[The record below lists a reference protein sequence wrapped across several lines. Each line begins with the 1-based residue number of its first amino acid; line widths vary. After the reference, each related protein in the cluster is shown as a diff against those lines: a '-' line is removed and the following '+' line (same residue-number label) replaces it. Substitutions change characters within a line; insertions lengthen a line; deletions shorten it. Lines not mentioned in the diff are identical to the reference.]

1 MRDGFLAA
9 HLETPTGQ
17 RYDTLILDETRMT
30 AGEAHRQAM
39 EAGARILVGPL
50 LKESVQA
57 MAPLAGQMPVLALN
71 NLADT
76 DPAAPGLWQFSL
88 APEDEAREVA
98 VRAMALGQRRAIALV
113 PANDWGQRLLA
124 AFSAEFTA
132 LGGVIVDTRT
142 YLPGAADYSTPIRQL
157 LLTEEPRPAAPDSKS
172 NPGEKTGLGPG
183 RRQDVDLIF
192 VGTTSSNGR
201 QLVPQ
206 LKFFGAGG
214 LPTYSTSAIWE
225 DGAGDS
231 DDLNGVLFPDSP
243 WVVAPDTH
251 TTVVKNGLVRYWG
264 RGALSV
270 SRLYALGYDAYHLL
284 PEILRQSQ
292 HGPFS
297 AGEVPGTTGRLY
309 ADTTGRIHR
318 RLAWAEIRGGRPQPL
333 PPTSP

>member
-1 MRDGFLAA
+1 
-9 HLETPTGQ
+9 
-17 RYDTLILDETRMT
+17 MT
-30 AGEAHRQAM
+30 AAEAYRQAL

-157 LLTEEPRPAAPDSKS
+157 LLTEESHPAALDSRS
-172 NPGEKTGLGPG
+172 NPGEKTSLGPG

-192 VGTTSSNGR
+192 VGTNSSNGR

-206 LKFFGAGG
+206 LKFFGVGS
-214 LPTYSTSAIWE
+214 LPPYSTSAIWE
-225 DGAGDS
+225 DGTGDS

-243 WVVAPDTH
+243 WVVAPDTY
-251 TTVVKNGLVRYWG
+251 TTGVKNGLVRYWG

-284 PEILRQSQ
+284 PEILRQSRP
-292 HGPFS
+292 GPFS
-297 AGEVPGTTGRLY
+297 AGEIPGTTGRLY
-309 ADTTGRIHR
+309 ADSAGRIHR
-318 RLAWAEIRGGRPQPL
+318 RLAWAEIRGGHPQPL
-333 PPTSP
+333 PPTGP